1 MTLRT
6 TQRCVIVSLGAA
18 VALAGCASPFEP
30 MTGMQL
36 RQAAVES
43 VRRELEQAMSLPQ
56 TRRTVRED
64 FSSQLG
70 IDAQFMPELQEM
82 VGAGQAVMDFDGGL
96 DLFGRPQQTVE
107 ITLERVVK
115 TTVAQNLELEFARF
129 APAVAAAQI
138 VQAEAAFDWTL
149 FSTLDLRKGDR
160 PATSPTI
167 GNRAVGLGTDV
178 RDSVNWTTGI
188 RRQFVSG
195 GQLSIQHELIFT
207 DTKTPGL
214 ATTPDPA
221 KEIGVVLQY
230 DQPLLRGFGSDVM
243 LSQIRLQR
251 NAERDEIAALEA
263 SLINAVTTA
272 ERGYWQLVLAHRD
285 LQIAQRNLDRGV
297 EIRDKVKVRVDL
309 GLDATQAELAE
320 ANARVQTREGAVL
333 NARRNFK
340 LASDQ
345 LKSDMNDP
353 ELTLGSGIL
362 LVPADQPLDVPIELS
377 LFDLLLTAMDRRPEM
392 RQAVLSID
400 NTSIRLQVAKNGLL
414 PQLNMRLQTRFSG
427 LEDDYSSAYSDAYD
441 GQFID
446 YLLELNFEYPL
457 GNRQAEAQVRQRTL
471 ERMQATIAYRNTVR
485 QIVLEVI
492 RSLRNV
498 ITDYQL
504 IAQAKTTK
512 LAAAESLRTLNV
524 QLKETLTLDVNNLN
538 LALQRQDSLAQA
550 ERAEIQAMA
559 DYNNSIANLYAAIG
573 TALERN
579 QIEFVVPDVL
589 PAGGRVR
596 GGARPRR

>member
-36 RQAAVES
+36 RQAAVDS

-243 LSQIRLQR
+243 LSQVRLQR

-446 YLLELNFEYPL
+446 YLLGLNFEYPL

-559 DYNNSIANLYAAIG
+559 DYNNSIANLYASIG

>member
-1 MTLRT
+1 
-6 TQRCVIVSLGAA
+6 
-18 VALAGCASPFEP
+18 
-30 MTGMQL
+30 
-36 RQAAVES
+36 
-43 VRRELEQAMSLPQ
+43 
-56 TRRTVRED
+56 
-64 FSSQLG
+64 
-70 IDAQFMPELQEM
+70 
-82 VGAGQAVMDFDGGL
+82 
-96 DLFGRPQQTVE
+96 
-107 ITLERVVK
+107 
-115 TTVAQNLELEFARF
+115 
-129 APAVAAAQI
+129 
-138 VQAEAAFDWTL
+138 
-149 FSTLDLRKGDR
+149 
-160 PATSPTI
+160 
-167 GNRAVGLGTDV
+167 
-178 RDSVNWTTGI
+178 
-188 RRQFVSG
+188 
-195 GQLSIQHELIFT
+195 
-207 DTKTPGL
+207 
-214 ATTPDPA
+214 
-221 KEIGVVLQY
+221 
-230 DQPLLRGFGSDVM
+230 
-243 LSQIRLQR
+243 
-251 NAERDEIAALEA
+251 
-263 SLINAVTTA
+263 
-272 ERGYWQLVLAHRD
+272 
-285 LQIAQRNLDRGV
+285 
-297 EIRDKVKVRVDL
+297 
-309 GLDATQAELAE
+309 
-320 ANARVQTREGAVL
+320 
-333 NARRNFK
+333 
-340 LASDQ
+340 
-345 LKSDMNDP
+345 MNDP

-446 YLLELNFEYPL
+446 YLLVLNFEYPL

-471 ERMQATIAYRNTVR
+471 ERMQATIAYRNTVK
-485 QIVLEVI
+485 QIVLDVI

-559 DYNNSIANLYAAIG
+559 DYNNSIANLYASIG

>member
-1 MTLRT
+1 MTLPT

-70 IDAQFMPELQEM
+70 IDAQFLPELQEM

-263 SLINAVTTA
+263 SLINTVTTA

-400 NTSIRLQVAKNGLL
+400 NTSIRLQVAKNALL

-471 ERMQATIAYRNTVR
+471 ERLQATIAYRNTVK
-485 QIVLEVI
+485 QIVLDVI

>member
-1 MTLRT
+1 MTLPT

-36 RQAAVES
+36 RQAAVDS

-243 LSQIRLQR
+243 LSQVRLQR

-263 SLINAVTTA
+263 SLLNAVTTA

-441 GQFID
+441 GQFVD
-446 YLLELNFEYPL
+446 YLLALNFEYPL

-485 QIVLEVI
+485 QIVLEVR

-559 DYNNSIANLYAAIG
+559 DYNNSIANLYASIG

-589 PAGGRVR
+589 PGGGRVR

>member
-1 MTLRT
+1 MSGPAYSVHALT
-6 TQRCVIVSLGAA
+6 VSGLALAALAFLAWTLGASGTDDPAAGMLRSAADDAPDGLLIAGSDGSFVYTNPAFHRLFHMAAAAGSGGQVESLDAIGRALEGDEA
-18 VALAGCASPFEP
+18 VTAFQRLKSNAETGVGGRAEFPISSGAPGTVEWRRLTVSPVAGGGALWWAEDITASRE
-30 MTGMQL
+30 
-36 RQAAVES
+36 VDS

-243 LSQIRLQR
+243 LSQVRLQR
-251 NAERDEIAALEA
+251 NAERDEIAALEFRRVMVSGVFLHDREMFFFA
-263 SLINAVTTA
+263 TRQGSAGFHVITPLRRTGGGGVLIDRGWVPVEARDPAHRAAGQIGGAVTI
-272 ERGYWQLVLAHRD
+272 EGLVRAPQEPGWFTPD
-285 LQIAQRNLDRGV
+285 
-297 EIRDKVKVRVDL
+297 
-309 GLDATQAELAE
+309 
-320 ANARVQTREGAVL
+320 
-333 NARRNFK
+333 
-340 LASDQ
+340 
-345 LKSDMNDP
+345 NDP
-353 ELTLGSGIL
+353 TKNYWFWRD
-362 LVPADQPLDVPIELS
+362 VPAMAAFAGFDAPPLIVEAGPAANPGGLPIGRAFR
-377 LFDLLLTAMDRRPEM
+377 FDIANDH
-392 RQAVLSID
+392 
-400 NTSIRLQVAKNGLL
+400 LQYAILW
-414 PQLNMRLQTRFSG
+414 
-427 LEDDYSSAYSDAYD
+427 
-441 GQFID
+441 
-446 YLLELNFEYPL
+446 YL
-457 GNRQAEAQVRQRTL
+457 
-471 ERMQATIAYRNTVR
+471 
-485 QIVLEVI
+485 
-492 RSLRNV
+492 
-498 ITDYQL
+498 
-504 IAQAKTTK
+504 
-512 LAAAESLRTLNV
+512 LAAA
-524 QLKETLTLDVNNLN
+524 
-538 LALQRQDSLAQA
+538 LAVIYVLSQRSPVS
-550 ERAEIQAMA
+550 E
-559 DYNNSIANLYAAIG
+559 NG
-573 TALERN
+573 
-579 QIEFVVPDVL
+579 
-589 PAGGRVR
+589 
-596 GGARPRR
+596 

>member
-1 MTLRT
+1 MTLPT

-56 TRRTVRED
+56 TRPTVRED

-243 LSQIRLQR
+243 LSQVRLQR

-333 NARRNFK
+333 NARLNFK

-345 LKSDMNDP
+345 LKSNMNDP

-446 YLLELNFEYPL
+446 YLLGLDFEYPL

-559 DYNNSIANLYAAIG
+559 DYNNSIANLYASIG

>member
-1 MTLRT
+1 MTLPT

-36 RQAAVES
+36 RQAAVDS

-446 YLLELNFEYPL
+446 YLLGLNFEYPL

-485 QIVLEVI
+485 QIVLDVI

>member
-1 MTLRT
+1 MTLPT

-36 RQAAVES
+36 RQAAVDS

-243 LSQIRLQR
+243 LSQVRLQR

-446 YLLELNFEYPL
+446 YLLGLNFEYPL

-471 ERMQATIAYRNTVR
+471 ERLQATIAYRNTVK
-485 QIVLEVI
+485 QIVLDVI

>member
-36 RQAAVES
+36 RQAAVDS

-243 LSQIRLQR
+243 LSQVRLQR

-400 NTSIRLQVAKNGLL
+400 NTSIRLQVAKTGLL

-446 YLLELNFEYPL
+446 YLLELNYEYPL

-559 DYNNSIANLYAAIG
+559 DYNNSIANLYASIG

>member
-1 MTLRT
+1 MTLPT

-36 RQAAVES
+36 RQAAVDS

-56 TRRTVRED
+56 TRPTVRED

-243 LSQIRLQR
+243 LSQVRLQR

-340 LASDQ
+340 LSSDQ
-345 LKSDMNDP
+345 LKSNMNDP

-362 LVPADQPLDVPIELS
+362 LVPVDQPLDVPIELS
-377 LFDLLLTAMDRRPEM
+377 LFDLLITAMDRRPEM

-400 NTSIRLQVAKNGLL
+400 NTSIRLQVAKNALL

-446 YLLELNFEYPL
+446 YLLGLNFEYPL

-559 DYNNSIANLYAAIG
+559 DYNNSIANLYASIG